1 MHMKLNLVRK
11 KERVWIVA
19 FAMHDVSTCKGVRFI
34 LTTLLSRKKKKKS
47 TSETEK
53 RREQEKDI

>member
-19 FAMHDVSTCKGVRFI
+19 FAMLDVSTRKGVRFI
-34 LTTLLSRKKKKKS
+34 LTTLL
-47 TSETEK
+47 
-53 RREQEKDI
+53 